1 MSKLNR
7 KFLNRLVGALL
18 PLIATAQETTARRE
32 RAKVLRQAKALRT
45 RTVSH
50 VAPKKPWDGLPGM
63 AAKVVM
69 TAYVEPASND
79 VTAELQA
86 KWDEFRSWQC
96 DAGFGEL
103 GERFKGGLLNLKRR
117 IWKMHRNGD
126 SAAKISRDLWYEFSG
141 YTMSGPPDAPNIR
154 LLVPP
159 EFVEATIEEAQELLQ

>member
-1 MSKLNR
+1 MTQAEI
-7 KFLNRLVGALL
+7 ALARTA
-18 PLIATAQETTARRE
+18 PIGRHVVATAYGES
-32 RAKVLRQAKALRT
+32 L
-45 RTVSH
+45 
-50 VAPKKPWDGLPGM
+50 G
-63 AAKVVM
+63 
-69 TAYVEPASND
+69 SN

-117 IWKMHRNGD
+117 IWQLHRNGD
-126 SAAKISRDLWYEFSG
+126 SADKISRDLCYEFSG
-141 YTMSGPPDAPNIR
+141 YTMSGPPDAPNVR